1 MSEDVELVMNELGL
15 SENEVKVYLYLSR
28 NGTQKAIEISKDL
41 KIHKVEVYRFLK
53 NLENKGLVE
62 STLERPTRFAAAP
75 FEDVLD
81 DLISKRKKTT
91 TALEEQKEKIL
102 KQWKTMNTEKTPA
115 TTERF
120 VVLSGRETVYLKILN
135 LVRHAQREILGITTD
150 VGLLHGEREGV
161 LSQGIA
167 AEAERS
173 RAVPVCARL
182 LTPVTTENLEIAKS
196 LERMLEDHRVNI
208 DIRHFG
214 ANTKFGPRLVIRD
227 NEEAVVFL
235 TPKYMPAA
243 GQKETGLWTNSN
255 AVVSALQALFEG
267 MWKDST
273 PLTERINELQKQTL
287 S

>member
-1 MSEDVELVMNELGL
+1 MNELGL
-15 SENEVKVYLYLSR
+15 SANEVKVYLHLSQ
-28 NGTQKAIEISKDL
+28 NGTQKAIEISRNL

-91 TALEEQKEKIL
+91 IALEEQKEKIL
-102 KQWKTMNTEKTPA
+102 KQWKSMNAEKTPT

-120 VVLSGRETVYLKILN
+120 VVLSGRENVYLRILN
-135 LVRHAQREILGITTD
+135 LVRHAQKEILGVTTD
-150 VGLLHGEREGV
+150 VGLLLGDRNGI

-167 AEAERS
+167 EEAQRS
-173 RAVPVCARL
+173 RTVPVCARL
-182 LTPVTTENLEIAKS
+182 LTPVTMENLQVAQN
-196 LERMLEDHRVNI
+196 LQRMLRDHRVGI

-214 ANTKFGPRLVIRD
+214 TNMKFGPRLVIRD
-227 NEEAVVFL
+227 DDEAVVFL
-235 TPKYMPAA
+235 TPKYTSAA
-243 GQKETGLWTNSN
+243 GQKETALWTNSN

-273 PLTERINELQKQTL
+273 PLTERINELQKL
-287 S
+287 AMS